1 MAARRNQV
9 SKTVTT
15 RTTQTSR
22 RVAAAPDVEVVDE
35 DAEEA
40 KPRSG
45 LPDALVFAT
54 TLMLLLAIV
63 ITDYWLGKQLGSG
76 VFFKS

>member
-1 MAARRNQV
+1 MAARRTQV

-15 RTTQTSR
+15 RTTQSSR
-22 RVAAAPDVEVVDE
+22 RVAASPDVEGVDE
-35 DAEEA
+35 EEDT
-40 KPRSG
+40 KPRAG

-63 ITDYWLGKQLGSG
+63 ITDYWLGKQLGAG
-76 VFFKS
+76 VFFKP